1 MEARCAGKS
10 CLVIDDGDP
19 KSGSRNASAI
29 CDPNA
34 YNSDIFSKYW
44 PPSWNRS
51 HLKDSIHWLLEIG
64 GEWVTERFWNQY
76 QQRDMRDG
84 HTVIY
89 LPSPSCLTD
98 SIGERLSTRVT
109 GFGESKGGVTL
120 ETEAGRFTCQH
131 LVVCAG
137 YRTDDV
143 LGLGGLEPV
152 GVTGLYGRGINA
164 KGNPLIPHPVSV
176 MIAPYVKHTVRVWPN
191 GLWKVGD
198 TAERKP
204 NDKKLD
210 NLRTVGK
217 MVLGDYQE
225 VAITE
230 GFRPVLDRFTVD
242 KVSGRVIIAT
252 GGHRL
257 GLGLARLVAVKVGEM
272 IR

>member
-34 YNSDIFSKYW
+34 YNSSIFSKYW
-44 PPSWNRS
+44 PPSWNKS
-51 HLKDSIHWLLEIG
+51 HLNDSIGWVLDVG
-64 GEWVTERFWNQY
+64 GRWVTERFLNHY
-76 QQRDMRDG
+76 QKRDMREG

-89 LPSPSCLTD
+89 LPSPESLTD
-98 SIGERLSTRVT
+98 SIGDKLSSRVKAFGEGKAGVTVQTDAGRLSCR
-109 GFGESKGGVTL
+109 
-120 ETEAGRFTCQH
+120 H

-137 YRTDDV
+137 YRTDEV
-143 LGLGGLEPV
+143 LESGGLEPV

-164 KGNPLIPHPVSV
+164 KGRPVMKHPVSV

-204 NDKKLD
+204 NDKKLE
-210 NLRTVGK
+210 NLRTVGR
-217 MVLGDYQE
+217 MVLEGYEE

-230 GFRPVLDRFTVD
+230 GFRPVLDRFTVE
-242 KVSGRVIIAT
+242 KVSDRVIIAT